1 VPCHLLTVCRFN
13 KLSLL
18 AHTET
23 LPCVHVANIF
33 SSNYCFECAGAAA
46 GKTTVYHCLDE
57 FFRQEALSGI
67 TCSACSLES
76 TLAATALLQTAS
88 RRRVP
93 DNTAPSVE
101 RGNQSPEQHDVDTAE
116 DTSGLVLSGFERDL
130 RKHCLVGQRDAY
142 IQDFD
147 TSMEDAVD
155 AAVQE
160 VTTADDGTD
169 SGSDCTTIEDE
180 DGEQS
185 HGGGEL
191 QEQAQERLG
200 PSRSAPKGPTT
211 AAGKDC
217 TVDGEGSPTSS
228 AQVDTLPPVDELRV
242 PAMSLQLRQQDDRRA
257 GQMREETADA
267 GVGEED
273 DPVKSAA
280 SVLTALT
287 GVSALTTPDASTSTD
302 GRSSRKSDNPA
313 RQTRSGVTSTAPSRS
328 GAGGPPQQPHQPSI
342 PELQEMLL
350 SLRRPV
356 RTDAV
361 KLSAI
366 SRLPQLL
373 CIYLNRRVYDP
384 SSGKMR
390 KRMEHVSFPL
400 VLNMQPYCRADGTSI
415 VRKDG
420 GLSSSGA
427 GGKADSVGSSA
438 KGSAGSLFP
447 GLTRGAQA
455 GGVLA
460 GLVPGI
466 TGIPMFGQYALRAVV
481 EHMGS
486 AETGHYVA
494 YCQVQDAAQDGTQK
508 REWEYC
514 SDERHHRVT
523 ETRVLQTQATM
534 LFYERLPV

>member
-1 VPCHLLTVCRFN
+1 
-13 KLSLL
+13 
-18 AHTET
+18 
-23 LPCVHVANIF
+23 
-33 SSNYCFECAGAAA
+33 
-46 GKTTVYHCLDE
+46 VYHCLDE

-76 TLAATALLQTAS
+76 TLAATALLQTAF
-88 RRRVP
+88 RRRALG
-93 DNTAPSVE
+93 NTAPSVE
-101 RGNQSPEQHDVDTAE
+101 RRNQSPEQHDVDTAE
-116 DTSGLVLSGFERDL
+116 DTCGLVLSSFGRDL
-130 RKHCLVGQRDAY
+130 REHCLVGQRDAY

-160 VTTADDGTD
+160 MTTTADDGTD

-180 DGEQS
+180 DAEQS
-185 HGGGEL
+185 HGGREL
-191 QEQAQERLG
+191 QEQVQERLS
-200 PSRSAPKGPTT
+200 PSRSALKGPTDE
-211 AAGKDC
+211 AGGDC
-217 TVDGEGSPTSS
+217 GADGEESPTSS

-242 PAMSLQLRQQDDRRA
+242 PAMSLQLRQHNDSSSN
-257 GQMREETADA
+257 QMREETANE
-267 GVGEED
+267 GVGEVD
-273 DPVKSAA
+273 DLVKSAA
-280 SVLTALT
+280 SVLTALS
-287 GVSALTTPDASTSTD
+287 GVSALTTPDASASTD
-302 GRSSRKSDNPA
+302 GRSSRVADGTKRRHTHSMRNS
-313 RQTRSGVTSTAPSRS
+313 TVTSSS
-328 GAGGPPQQPHQPSI
+328 GAGGSPQQSHQSSI

-350 SLRRPV
+350 ALRRPV

-384 SSGKMR
+384 SSGKMC

-420 GLSSSGA
+420 GLSSSGS
-427 GGKADSVGSSA
+427 GGKIDSAGASA
-438 KGSAGSLFP
+438 KGSAGTLFP

-455 GGVLA
+455 GGLLA

>member
-1 VPCHLLTVCRFN
+1 
-13 KLSLL
+13 
-18 AHTET
+18 
-23 LPCVHVANIF
+23 
-33 SSNYCFECAGAAA
+33 
-46 GKTTVYHCLDE
+46 VYHCLDE

-76 TLAATALLQTAS
+76 TLAATALLQTAY

-116 DTSGLVLSGFERDL
+116 DTSGLVLSSFGRDL
-130 RKHCLVGQRDAY
+130 REHCLVGQRDAY

-147 TSMEDAVD
+147 TSMEDAVH

-160 VTTADDGTD
+160 LTTADDGTD
-169 SGSDCTTIEDE
+169 PGSDCTTIEDE
-180 DGEQS
+180 DAEQS
-185 HGGGEL
+185 HGGREL
-191 QEQAQERLG
+191 EERAQERVS

-211 AAGKDC
+211 EAGRDC
-217 TVDGEGSPTSS
+217 TVDGEESPTSS

-242 PAMSLQLRQQDDRRA
+242 PAMSLQLRQQDARHPTLTPE
-257 GQMREETADA
+257 GTARVA
-267 GVGEED
+267 VGEED

-287 GVSALTTPDASTSTD
+287 GVSALTTPDASASTD
-302 GRSSRKSDNPA
+302 GRSSRMEDRPA
-313 RQTRSGVTSTAPSRS
+313 RQTRTVPSSS
-328 GAGGPPQQPHQPSI
+328 GAGGSSQQSI

-427 GGKADSVGSSA
+427 GDKADSVGSSA

-466 TGIPMFGQYALRAVV
+466 TGIPTMFGQYALRAVV

>member
-1 VPCHLLTVCRFN
+1 MYASV
-13 KLSLL
+13 
-18 AHTET
+18 
-23 LPCVHVANIF
+23 VAIR
-33 SSNYCFECAGAAA
+33 AGAAA

-88 RRRVP
+88 RKRAP
-93 DNTAPSVE
+93 GNTAQSVE
-101 RGNQSPEQHDVDTAE
+101 RGNQSPEQHDVHTAE
-116 DTSGLVLSGFERDL
+116 NTSGLVLSGFERDL
-130 RKHCLVGQRDAY
+130 RDHCLVGQRDAY

-147 TSMEDAVD
+147 TSMEDAVH

-185 HGGGEL
+185 HGGREL
-191 QEQAQERLG
+191 QEQPPERLS
-200 PSRSAPKGPTT
+200 PSRDAVNGPTT

-242 PAMSLQLRQQDDRRA
+242 PTMSLQLRQHDDSSSN
-257 GQMREETADA
+257 QMREETVNE
-267 GVGEED
+267 GVGEVD
-273 DPVKSAA
+273 DLVKSAP

-287 GVSALTTPDASTSTD
+287 GVSALTTPDASASTD
-302 GRSSRKSDNPA
+302 GRSSRVADGTKRRHTHSMRNS
-313 RQTRSGVTSTAPSRS
+313 TVTSSS
-328 GAGGPPQQPHQPSI
+328 GAGGSPQQPHQLSI
-342 PELQEMLL
+342 PQLQEMLL
-350 SLRRPV
+350 TLRRPV

-420 GLSSSGA
+420 GLSSRGA